1 MGHVPDRGVRV
12 LVIEN
17 DVVFADALMRYVEH
31 RENAPIM
38 TRMKADT
45 SLLQTR
51 LAPIQPDIV
60 TLDPDDFGDPVDA
73 VATIGQ
79 VSPHTSV
86 LLVSMSRDRT
96 VAVRLAQAGAVG
108 WIGKDEPVTALLD
121 AIAAVSRGEAWFPPQ
136 LLGIVIH
143 SLIRHPQTL
152 HRCTD
157 GNRGLTE
164 REREI
169 LAHILSGRTSRE
181 IAQGLHLSTN
191 TIRSHRRRIGA
202 KLRI

>member
-1 MGHVPDRGVRV
+1 MRHVPERGVRV

-17 DVVFADALMRYVEH
+17 DVVFADALLRYVEH
-31 RENAPIM
+31 LEKAPIM

-45 SLLQTR
+45 SLLRTR

-73 VATIGQ
+73 IATIGQ
-79 VSPHTSV
+79 VSPHSSV

-96 VAVRLAQAGAVG
+96 VAARLAQAGAVG

-121 AIAAVSRGEAWFPPQ
+121 AIAAVSRGEARFPPQ

-143 SLIRHPQTL
+143 ALIRHPRTN

-157 GNRGLTE
+157 GNRALTE

-169 LAHILSGRTSRE
+169 LAHILSGETSRE

>member
-1 MGHVPDRGVRV
+1 MRRVPEPGVRV

-17 DVVFADALMRYVEH
+17 DVVFADALLRYVEH
-31 RENAPIM
+31 LENAPTM
-38 TRMKADT
+38 TRMNADA

-51 LAPIQPDIV
+51 LTPIQPDIV
-60 TLDPDDFGDPVDA
+60 TLDPDDFDDAVDA

-79 VSPHTSV
+79 VSPHSSVV
-86 LLVSMSRDRT
+86 LLSMSRDRT
-96 VAVRLAQAGAVG
+96 VVARLAQVGAVG

-121 AIAAVSRGEAWFPPQ
+121 AIATVARGEAWFPPQ
-136 LLGIVIH
+136 LLGSVIH
-143 SLIRHPQTL
+143 TLIRQPRTN

-169 LAHILSGRTSRE
+169 LAHILSGETSRE

-202 KLRI
+202 KLRV